1 MAAMHRSLIA
11 IGCGVVLILAA
22 AGCSKKGAT
31 NAPAGASP
39 ATTAPLPLKTKV
51 MFNLNDVS
59 VSTSGPPILRLGFTI
74 HNISKDPVQCD
85 PSEFSVQLA
94 DGTVVQ
100 VDESAENKCTPDS
113 LDPKAAG
120 KAVVYFN
127 LPTNSPGT
135 VTLSMTANDAVIGRS
150 TTTVK

>member
-1 MAAMHRSLIA
+1 MHRSIIA
-11 IGCGVVLILAA
+11 IGCGFILIFAA
-22 AGCSKKGAT
+22 AGCSKKEAT

-39 ATTAPLPLKTKV
+39 AASTAPLPLRTAV
-51 MFNLNDVS
+51 TFNFDDVS
-59 VSTSGPPILRLGFTI
+59 VSTSGPPILRLGLTI

-85 PSEFSVQLA
+85 PSEFTVQLP
-94 DGTVVQ
+94 DGTVTE
-100 VDESAENKCTPDS
+100 VDISAENKCTPDS
-113 LDPKAAG
+113 LDPGVAG

-135 VTLSMTANDAVIGRS
+135 VILSMTVNDAVVGRS